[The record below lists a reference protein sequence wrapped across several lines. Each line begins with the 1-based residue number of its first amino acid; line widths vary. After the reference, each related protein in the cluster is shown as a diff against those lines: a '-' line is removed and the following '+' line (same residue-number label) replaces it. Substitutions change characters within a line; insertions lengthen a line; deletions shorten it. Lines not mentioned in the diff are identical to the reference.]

1 MTGLPP
7 ITHPARDEP
16 GTTGGRDSRCWAM
29 RIAPREEAS
38 SDASSE
44 RSAVQSAQ
52 AELVVLHHH
61 RSQLE
66 SEENND
72 DQDED
77 EEELDSED
85 GQEESELGFEE
96 SEDSGS
102 EESEDSGSEESED
115 SDSEESEDSDSEE
128 SEESESA
135 SETGESE
142 MEEKYGPVTWKVC
155 HRGFS
160 WLEGPA
166 VNGSSPV
173 LLVRAN
179 KRLVELLL
187 EGRHALECL
196 PWSAIW
202 RSVLELDKS
211 LNRSHSAGRLK
222 SLGLFLP
229 ILSRLFDD
237 LDRSIHAPSINSKAY
252 RQGLDRHEAKALT
265 VMQQKWPKL
274 RKQEMHVELRTLI
287 QQHSV
292 PKPQTIV
299 GAHDRP
305 TRIVLDSLER
315 VLLHLTHRL
324 SLCNLRL
331 AKLPAALLDAETI
344 TSWYTS
350 FGPIFGSSSSGPL
363 PPEPLEGLSADAM
376 GRIKYLDVSRNELTE
391 IPQRLTSVFPRLWK
405 LNLTRNPLDCLPM
418 SLREWARGRVRVD
431 RLKRRPTG
439 RHRLGRIVAQGC
451 APPTLVESCLSRLIK
466 AAVPTPDRG
475 PLPPHLVAALARGR
489 LCDHCRRFRWAAQKA
504 IYLPGHGSRQ
514 KNLPLVFGPSFLCPA
529 CLHLLSIRPPAS
541 SH

>member
-1 MTGLPP
+1 MMTGLTL
-7 ITHPARDEP
+7 THAALGET
-16 GTTGGRDSRCWAM
+16 GTAGRDTKRRTKGMAG
-29 RIAPREEAS
+29 REDGMSVVSWDQTGDQSGEAGLDIHI
-38 SDASSE
+38 SDRGSE
-44 RSAVQSAQ
+44 
-52 AELVVLHHH
+52 LD
-61 RSQLE
+61 
-66 SEENND
+66 SEESD
-72 DQDED
+72 DDD
-77 EEELDSED
+77 DELDSED
-85 GQEESELGFEE
+85 SQEESGLGF
-96 SEDSGS
+96 
-102 EESEDSGSEESED
+102 EESED
-115 SDSEESEDSDSEE
+115 SDSEETEEESELESDDSEE
-128 SEESESA
+128 SESG

-166 VNGSSPV
+166 MNGSSPV

-237 LDRSIHAPSINSKAY
+237 LDRSIHVPSINSKAY

-287 QQHSV
+287 QRHSV
-292 PKPQTIV
+292 PKPQAIV

-324 SLCNLRL
+324 PLCNLRL

-350 FGPIFGSSSSGPL
+350 FGPIFGSSSSGPPL
-363 PPEPLEGLSADAM
+363 PPDPLERLSADAM

-391 IPQRLTSVFPRLWK
+391 IPQRLTSVFPQLWK

-439 RHRLGRIVAQGC
+439 RHRLARIVAQGC

-514 KNLPLVFGPSFLCPA
+514 KNLSLVFGPSFLCPA